1 MADLAPPALVP
12 SKKPCG
18 SEPITACC
26 LLISSSIGLGFS
38 TLPFIGKEDGL
49 LYMLAINLIGF
60 SVGLSSALLLAKIYS
75 KVPDAKN
82 YVQLSEKI
90 LGPND
95 RVVALITNLFYLLGN
110 CIIFC
115 LFFTRLFSSLLIK
128 LAIIAPPSQS
138 H

>member
-1 MADLAPPALVP
+1 MADLAPSEPLP
-12 SKKPCG
+12 SKKPYS
-18 SEPITACC
+18 SEPITNCS

-38 TLPFIGKEDGL
+38 TLPFIGKSDGL

-90 LGPND
+90 LAPSD
-95 RVVALITNLFYLLGN
+95 RVVSLITNLFY
-110 CIIFC
+110 
-115 LFFTRLFSSLLIK
+115 
-128 LAIIAPPSQS
+128 
-138 H
+138 